1 MDPLTILA
9 GLKTG
14 LAAGKTI
21 ASLSKEIGNFFD
33 ATDQAKK
40 KLQKKGITSS
50 DVNSIAMDRWAK
62 EQEAAQA
69 EEELREWVCNNL
81 GKSKWDQLLR
91 IRKEVLQEKREM
103 EARLRREAIERREL
117 MITIVG
123 IFVLLVF
130 TFVGSTAYLHYM
142 GWLDIRDYMP
152 W

>member
-40 KLQKKGITSS
+40 KLQKKGISSS

-103 EARLRREAIERREL
+103 EARLRREAIERQEL

-142 GWLDIRDYMP
+142 GWLDIRDYIP

>member
-1 MDPLTILA
+1 MEVFTVLA
-9 GLKTG
+9 GIKSG

-40 KLQKKGITSS
+40 KLQKKGISSS
-50 DVNSIAMDRWAK
+50 DVNSVAMDRWAK

-91 IRKEVLQEKREM
+91 IRKEVLREKREM
-103 EARLRREAIERREL
+103 EARLRREAIERQEL
-117 MITIVG
+117 MITIAG
-123 IFVLLVF
+123 IVVLLVF
-130 TFVGSTAYLHYM
+130 AFVGSTAYLHYL
-142 GWLDIRDYMP
+142 GWVDVRDYFP
-152 W
+152 

>member
-14 LAAGKTI
+14 LAAGKTV

-40 KLQKKGITSS
+40 KLQSKGISSS

-103 EARLRREAIERREL
+103 EARLRREAMERQEMML
-117 MITIVG
+117 TIAGIVFLITASA
-123 IFVLLVF
+123 
-130 TFVGSTAYLHYM
+130 VGSTLYLHYM
-142 GWLDIRDYMP
+142 GWLDIRSYFR
-152 W
+152 

>member
-14 LAAGKTI
+14 LAAGKTV

-33 ATDQAKK
+33 ATDAAKK
-40 KLQKKGITSS
+40 KLQKKGISSS

-103 EARLRREAIERREL
+103 EARLRREAIERQEM
-117 MITIVG
+117 MITVAGIV
-123 IFVLLVF
+123 VLL
-130 TFVGSTAYLHYM
+130 TFASIGSTAYLHYL
-142 GWLDIRDYMP
+142 GWVNVRDWLP
-152 W
+152 